1 MKQIQAEV
9 YYSVSIWGTNTN
21 RKESSAAVPG
31 QQMQCGISTVHRLFA
46 TRRLQQNN
54 LMQSQQAVK
63 EDTVTFSCQSAVT
76 ATHTGASPH
85 HAAVHDADHQCRSE
99 QQYMIKRHVLQVGP
113 VLNEH
118 PNPRTGSPS
127 TRGTT
132 TPSDTRS
139 ENRDCVE
146 IDTTANT
153 QYTHHITNGGDV
165 SDSHLVYSVPLTA
178 IFIK

>member
-1 MKQIQAEV
+1 MRDFHSAQTVCNSPAAAKQPYAITASCQR
-9 YYSVSIWGTNTN
+9 G
-21 RKESSAAVPG
+21 
-31 QQMQCGISTVHRLFA
+31 H
-46 TRRLQQNN
+46 
-54 LMQSQQAVK
+54 
-63 EDTVTFSCQSAVT
+63 TVTFSCQSAVT

-99 QQYMIKRHVLQVGP
+99 QQYMIKKHVLQVGP

-127 TRGTT
+127 TWGTT